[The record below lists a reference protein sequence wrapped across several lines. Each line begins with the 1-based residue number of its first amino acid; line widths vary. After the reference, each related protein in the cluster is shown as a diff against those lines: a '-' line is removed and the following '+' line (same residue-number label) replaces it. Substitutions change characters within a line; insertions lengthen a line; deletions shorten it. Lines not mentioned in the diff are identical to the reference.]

1 MENSSK
7 YTVYQ
12 LDHSQIQQILYV
24 SGKKKRKWNS
34 KSGGAGLS
42 RDYSRALKRQATDIL
57 LKWKKNGVPPEE
69 WNKLNDSSSNVAAVF
84 SLVQKTCDVSAE
96 VFIGRS
102 EISSNFVA
110 NDQASSTTV
119 NQCTSATYLDER
131 ADWDY
136 MHQQM
141 VNPEESIIGN
151 ESLTSEEDDSSSM
164 DGEQVGDDESPILL
178 LLPHTIPMK
187 MLSFKRLLQYHAV
200 YTTQKKSH
208 VTYFLRLRHHYRPAI
223 DYDTLPTTGEQLL
236 RVESSKAF
244 IERVVLPNI
253 VEDEEAE
260 ITVDS
265 YRIYNGSPSPEVA
278 ARPGEA
284 AAGPC
289 AVSAIPNTATA
300 GPDAFAA
307 RPDVPAAMSDRSAA
321 RSVEPAARSDA
332 SAGVPDEGI
341 DFRRERRPV
350 RKLSPVIYHLDD
362 KGEAKYVHFGLE
374 NGITRDSPGVFFK
387 HAELIQYASIY
398 KKHQDILPP
407 SITKKINRF
416 DENEQI
422 LHVKRL
428 LRADGHNAGISSSA
442 QPASTTPKKLP
453 HFTIDLNA
461 DGVQLFQSS
470 EKNKCI
476 PIMMVVH
483 SVKEQLFPTL
493 LL

>member
-69 WNKLNDSSSNVAAVF
+69 WNKLNDCSSNVAAVF

-119 NQCTSATYLDER
+119 NQCTSGVVPRHVDGKLESPINSFGALATYLDER

-265 YRIYNGSPSPEVA
+265 YRIYNGSPSP
-278 ARPGEA
+278 
-284 AAGPC
+284 
-289 AVSAIPNTATA
+289 
-300 GPDAFAA
+300 
-307 RPDVPAAMSDRSAA
+307 
-321 RSVEPAARSDA
+321 
-332 SAGVPDEGI
+332 
-341 DFRRERRPV
+341 
-350 RKLSPVIYHLDD
+350 
-362 KGEAKYVHFGLE
+362 GEAKYVHFGLE

-483 SVKEQLFPTL
+483 SVL
-493 LL
+493 LMVAGNHA